1 MADKHRMGHGC
12 GQPAAGDEG
21 KLAEQRVEQ
30 DAQEAERCQARQQE
44 RQKQGLLL
52 EPEQDRERQSEGHRL
67 GLGR

>member
-1 MADKHRMGHGC
+1 MGNFTL
-12 GQPAAGDEG
+12 ALLG
-21 KLAEQRVEQ
+21 KIRLALTEQ
-30 DAQEAERCQARQQE
+30 DAQEAERCQA

>member
-30 DAQEAERCQARQQE
+30 DAQEAERCQARQ
-44 RQKQGLLL
+44 KQGLLL
-52 EPEQDRERQSEGHRL
+52 EPEQDRERQRQGR